1 MASQK
6 SHGKDD
12 TDKVVLG
19 ELHSRENARFLR
31 AMPTFKL
38 DEVLP
43 HRLASLLDEL
53 RRAED
58 KKRAGADQSGA
69 LGAAS
74 GPQRQ

>member
-6 SHGKDD
+6 SHGKDA
-12 TDKVVLG
+12 TGKVILG

-31 AMPTFKL
+31 SMPAFKL
-38 DEVLP
+38 DEALP
-43 HRLASLLDEL
+43 LRLAGLLDDL

-58 KKRAGADQSGA
+58 TQRVGGDQSGA

-74 GPQRQ
+74 GPQRR